1 MTATRRLLRLPL
13 ALALTAGL
21 ILAQAGAAHAM
32 PAARDGRIAFWD
44 FNTGQIYAVNPDGT
58 GLAQLTHVARHQTA
72 ADPAWSPDGRH
83 IAFDSNMSGPA
94 RLWIMDANGSHA
106 RMVAGD
112 RPNAADSLPA
122 YTPDGR
128 RLVFSRCI
136 MGDHCAIYSIRV
148 DGTHL
153 RALTPLRPVA
163 DLGAAVSPDGKQ
175 IAFARFG
182 AHGIIA
188 QVYVMRADGS
198 GAHAVTPPA
207 LEGLAPHWSPDG
219 KLITFTSNSDRPGGN
234 IYVMHPDGTGIRR
247 LTHTP
252 FPHNSFLSAY
262 APQGDRI
269 VFASDRLHAD
279 FCCNDLFVMRSNGTQ
294 ETLVH
299 TGLTGV
305 LSPTWGTAPLLAT
318 TASAAPAMPSPAS
331 SARFRRTDGRWCRT
345 LPTVL
350 RIQEK
355 CAYIPR

>member
-1 MTATRRLLRLPL
+1 MTAIRRLLCLPL

-21 ILAQAGAAHAM
+21 ILAQAGAARATL
-32 PAARDGRIAFWD
+32 AGRDGRIAFWD

-58 GLAQLTHVARHQTA
+58 GLAQLTHVAKHQTA

-83 IAFDSNMSGPA
+83 IAFASDMTGPV

-112 RPNAADSLPA
+112 QPSAADILPT

-153 RALTPLRPVA
+153 RALTRLRAHA
-163 DLGAAVSPDGKQ
+163 DLRASVSPDGRQ

-182 AHGIIA
+182 ANGIIG
-188 QVYVMRADGS
+188 QIYVMNADGS
-198 GAHAVTPPA
+198 DAHAITPPA
-207 LEGLAPHWSPDG
+207 LEGFAPDWSPTG
-219 KLITFTSNSDRPGGN
+219 KLITFTSNCCRPGSN
-234 IYVMHPDGTGIRR
+234 VYVMHPDGTGIRR

-252 FPHNSFLSAY
+252 FPHDSFQSAY
-262 APQGDRI
+262 APQADRI

-279 FCCNDLFVMRSNGTQ
+279 FCCNDLFVMRSNGTR
-294 ETLVH
+294 ETFVH

-305 LSPTWGTAPLLAT
+305 LSPTCGTAPLT
-318 TASAAPAMPSPAS
+318 TAASRAPAIPRLAS
-331 SARFRRTDGRWCRT
+331 SAAFRRADGKWCRT
-345 LPTVL
+345 LPEAL
-350 RIQEK
+350 KISQK
-355 CAYIPR
+355 CGPG